1 MLMKKMFLALLM
13 AASVTPALAQE
24 KTFELKLSHWV
35 PASHP
40 LQKALE
46 DWGAAVEKQS
56 GGSIKYK
63 VYPAQQ
69 LGKALDHY
77 DMARDGIADVTYV
90 NPGYQPCRFPILGAA
105 ALPFLMS
112 ASTGA

>member
-1 MLMKKMFLALLM
+1 MSMRKTFLALLL

-46 DWGAAVEKQS
+46 DWGASVQKAS
-56 GGSIKYK
+56 GGTITYK
-63 VYPAQQ
+63 VFPAQQ
-69 LGKALDHY
+69 LGKAFDHY
-77 DMARDGIADVTYV
+77 DMARDGIADVTYITL
-90 NPGYQPCRFPILGAA
+90 GHQAGRFPNSRAGEF
-105 ALPFLMS
+105 PFLMP
-112 ASTGA
+112 AH